1 MGVSK
6 VCDDGLRYLTCC
18 TRLRQLNLTQCA
30 VGTEGVQDL
39 LRALLPEKGCL
50 EELNVD
56 SCRSLSRE
64 ERHAAG
70 LGLQGLR
77 KHFLL

>member
-1 MGVSK
+1 M
-6 VCDDGLRYLTCC
+6 CDDGLRHLTCC

-30 VGTEGVQDL
+30 VGSEGVQEL
-39 LRALLPEKGCL
+39 LRALAPAKGCL
-50 EELNVD
+50 QELNVD

-70 LGLQGLR
+70 LGLQGLCR
-77 KHFLL
+77 HFSL